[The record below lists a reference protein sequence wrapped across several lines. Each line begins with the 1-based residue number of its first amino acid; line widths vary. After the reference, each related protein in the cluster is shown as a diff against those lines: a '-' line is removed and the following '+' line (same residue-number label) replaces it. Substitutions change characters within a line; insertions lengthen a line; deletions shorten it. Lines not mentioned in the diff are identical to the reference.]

1 MLAIS
6 ILLFQTNSFELAL
19 ATDGKRTFAIYVYA
33 NDKMQWTTGDRDGGK
48 NGLGGDEARVGI
60 IKDDGS
66 TFYIRGSNTP
76 DVMKVHEA
84 SNTGLRGL
92 WYFRVDTDMV
102 VTPGEFP
109 LYQSITVL
117 QK

>member
-1 MLAIS
+1 MCKTPWLIKITIS
-6 ILLFQTNSFELAL
+6 IACFISFQTNTFALAL

-33 NDKMQWTTGDRDGGK
+33 NDMMQWTTGDRHG
-48 NGLGGDEARVGI
+48 GGDNARVGL

-66 TFYIRGSNTP
+66 TFFIKGSSSP
-76 DVMKVHEA
+76 DVLRVHEA

-102 VTPGEFP
+102 VTPGE
-109 LYQSITVL
+109 LI
-117 QK
+117 